1 MVKVS
6 PAGSWKVGLW
16 EQTIPL
22 CEESELRVI
31 PKWKGMQRLV
41 LELRRWAEKPKIFF
55 FFFFGTAIFPN
66 SVGKTRKQFLKRLQS
81 KRPSVLLAFILKEMK
96 NYWFSE
102 KIALKWWELSTSKEW
117 VQRTKVW
124 FRRVAADC
132 ALGLIS
138 SANVLL
144 RGLHLRAAL
153 GSPAS
158 RTRQEFNESSQC
170 GEHSLSLLQNNR
182 IPMGPGTRK
191 AQT

>member
-22 CEESELRVI
+22 CGESELRVI

-41 LELRRWAEKPKIFF
+41 LELRCCAEKPKFF
-55 FFFFGTAIFPN
+55 L
-66 SVGKTRKQFLKRLQS
+66 VLQYFLI
-81 KRPSVLLAFILKEMK
+81 LLGRQESNFWRDYKANVQVSYLLSFWRRWRTIDFL
-96 NYWFSE
+96 
-102 KIALKWWELSTSKEW
+102 KIALKWWELSTSKER
-117 VQRTKVW
+117 VQRAKVW

-144 RGLHLRAAL
+144 RGLHLIAAL

-170 GEHSLSLLQNNR
+170 GEHSLSLLQNNH

>member
-1 MVKVS
+1 MAKVS

-22 CEESELRVI
+22 CGENELRVI
-31 PKWKGMQRLV
+31 PKWKRMQRLV
-41 LELRRWAEKPKIFF
+41 LVLIRCAEKPKI
-55 FFFFGTAIFPN
+55 FFGTAIFPN

-117 VQRTKVW
+117 VQRAKVW

-170 GEHSLSLLQNNR
+170 GEHSLSLLQNNH

-191 AQT
+191 ART